1 MLDAVFQRLSQK
13 YQPSSI
19 KVYRNTL
26 IKIFR
31 EAYQTSDQDL
41 QMFQNF
47 ERFRKYLTTVPNHL
61 RRSQVFTVILVLK
74 GAHLLELA
82 TPYEKLYDQLT
93 QESVGQNTQSNQI
106 IYNIQNMRG
115 KSSVVLDT
123 LRRKVSQLH
132 DRARKFHH
140 DTKDQRNYLIG
151 LLYTFLPLR
160 ADELVQLRIGYVD
173 QPLVQTQI
181 VDLIGPY
188 LNAYNHMLVLGRDRE
203 MQIPDQIYQ
212 QVKIVS
218 RLNHTRTLFQQFH
231 PRRMGDLVKG
241 ILGYSIAEIRREFIK
256 DKLYQ
261 WSSLPV
267 EQFEAHR
274 ERLARHMGHSIEAQG
289 ARVHT
294 L

>member
-173 QPLVQTQI
+173 TWERSGDADSRS
-181 VDLIGPY
+181 DLSTGENCFTFKPY
-188 LNAYNHMLVLGRDRE
+188 SNFISTISSTPNGRSSQRNF
-203 MQIPDQIYQ
+203 
-212 QVKIVS
+212 
-218 RLNHTRTLFQQFH
+218 RLFH
-231 PRRMGDLVKG
+231 C
-241 ILGYSIAEIRREFIK
+241 
-256 DKLYQ
+256 
-261 WSSLPV
+261 
-267 EQFEAHR
+267 
-274 ERLARHMGHSIEAQG
+274 
-289 ARVHT
+289 
-294 L
+294 